1 MAEPEPTQGDM
12 IELEN
17 LETRPD
23 IHIAMIS
30 ITITN
35 SAVPCNTQPDRI
47 HKKQISATQ
56 ATTSTEP
63 KI

>member
-47 HKKQISATQ
+47 TRSRFLQ
-56 ATTSTEP
+56 P
-63 KI
+63 RRPP